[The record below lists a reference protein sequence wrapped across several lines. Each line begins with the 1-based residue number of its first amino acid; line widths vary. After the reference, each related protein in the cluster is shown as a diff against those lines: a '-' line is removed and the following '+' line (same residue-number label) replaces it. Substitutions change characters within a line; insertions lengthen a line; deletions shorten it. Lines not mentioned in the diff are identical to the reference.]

1 MTGYDSIMR
10 GKTDFPRIKYV
21 WHDLRK
27 GGVFLNKNWKRLFSL
42 LLAAVLLVSASAAVW
57 ADGDSRVVL
66 GADLTDEQIATVYRL
81 FGIERGSVEEL
92 TVTNAEERSYLKGFV
107 DDKVI
112 GKYAISCVYVE
123 LLEEGKGLSVETY
136 NVTWCTS
143 EMYKN
148 ALVTAGVKDAK
159 IIVAAPFEVSGTAA
173 LTGIYKAYEHI
184 TGDTLD
190 ETAKAVGTQELTI
203 TGELAE
209 EIGNLDA
216 TEIVNGLKEVLG
228 ETVKLS
234 DEEIR
239 QEIVRIAGEYNVTL
253 SDRQIQQLIDLCR
266 SLEGLD
272 AESLRERVV
281 EAQETIKKIGEA
293 KDKAVGFY
301 EKLSQFFSSASDFF
315 SQVKALFGK

>member
-1 MTGYDSIMR
+1 MN
-10 GKTDFPRIKYV
+10 
-21 WHDLRK
+21 RK
-27 GGVFLNKNWKRLFSL
+27 GKRLFSL
-42 LLAAVLLVSASAAVW
+42 LIAVVLLVSASAAVW

-66 GADLTDEQIATVYRL
+66 GADLTEEQIATVYRL

-216 TEIVNGLKEVLG
+216 TEIVTGLKEVRG
-228 ETVKLS
+228 ETVKMS

-272 AESLRERVV
+272 ADSLKERVV